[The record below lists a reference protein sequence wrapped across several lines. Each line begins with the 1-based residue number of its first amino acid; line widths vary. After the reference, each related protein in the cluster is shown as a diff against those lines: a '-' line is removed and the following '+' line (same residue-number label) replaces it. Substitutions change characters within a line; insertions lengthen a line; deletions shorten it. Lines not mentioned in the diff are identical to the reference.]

1 MDITLYQFP
10 GACSRVTM
18 NALEELGLR
27 FDDILVNLR
36 NMDQKTSEYLA
47 VNPRGKVPTVRFG
60 RDVLTENA
68 AILWTLHSLHPSGG
82 LFPAVADPIG
92 SHRFRADLAWCSGTL
107 HPIVRQIRM
116 PQKWTIGAPED
127 VRAHGVETLL
137 DECATLSAR
146 IDGGWWYGE
155 AWSIID
161 TYIYWGYSTAE
172 KGGFPLDRFPV
183 LMAHAER
190 VRARPSF
197 QRTLER
203 ERAALER
210 SGIEG
215 VQL

>member
-18 NALEELGLR
+18 NALEELELR
-27 FDDILVNLR
+27 FSDVLVNLR
-36 NMDQKTSEYLA
+36 NMGQKASDYLA
-47 VNPRGKVPTVRFG
+47 INPRGKVPTLQIG
-60 RDVLTENA
+60 GDVLTENA

-82 LFPAVADPIG
+82 LFPAVTDPIG
-92 SHRFRADLAWCSGTL
+92 NHRFRADLAWCSGAL
-107 HPIVRQIRM
+107 HPMVRQIRM
-116 PQKWTIGAPED
+116 PQKWTLGDPEG

-137 DECATLSAR
+137 SECATLSAR
-146 IDGGWWYGE
+146 IHDGWWYGE

-161 TYIYWGYSTAE
+161 TYLYWGYSTAE

-183 LMAHAER
+183 LLAHAER

-197 QRTLER
+197 QRTLAR